1 MSTPSIVFH
10 REEAPGRS
18 RTAVSAPCRLCGAD
32 AALHFVRRHCD
43 GERVAYYLCEGC
55 GSATAFEV
63 WEHYPHPARELGE
76 IFGLTPDFVLRAI
89 VEAGEGG
96 AAADRRRS

>member
-1 MSTPSIVFH
+1 MSTPSITYQ
-10 REEAPGRS
+10 REAAPGRA
-18 RTAVSAPCRLCGAD
+18 RAAGSAARRLCGAD
-32 AALHFVRRHCD
+32 AALHFVRRQCD
-43 GERVAYYLCEGC
+43 QVAYYLCEGC